1 MPLFNRRRKTRFQRA
16 SDGSMTIMEHFHDLR
31 SRLVR
36 SVIAIVAATAI
47 SLVFAQD
54 AISFLSQPYCDMKQS
69 LEGRE
74 QEICEFNLSSPI
86 SEFTLMLKVA
96 LYMGLVVSAPVWM
109 YQLWAFIAPGLHRHE
124 RKYAYYFTTI
134 ATPLFMAGAFL
145 AYFVVSRGMQFF
157 MNINPNF
164 NITIDLERY
173 INFYLGVMIVFGIG
187 FEFPLIMLML
197 NVVGL
202 VTAKRM
208 LGWWRIVVFMSFL
221 FTAIMTPTPDPFGMT
236 ALAICMIILYMGAV
250 GIAHLNDK
258 RRGTKD
264 EKYSDDE
271 SAPVEEATAVEV
283 ATTVDGDDSDPAPEQ
298 PTRRGRFGRQR
309 RFDDDAT

>member
-1 MPLFNRRRKTRFQRA
+1 
-16 SDGSMTIMEHFHDLR
+16 MEHVQDLR
-31 SRLVR
+31 SRLLVA
-36 SVIAIVAATAI
+36 VLAIVVATVI
-47 SLVFAQD
+47 GLFFSQD
-54 AISFLSQPYCDMKQS
+54 VISFLSQPYCTMKEN

-74 QEICEFNLSSPI
+74 QEICQFNLSSPI

-96 LYMGLVVSAPVWM
+96 LYMGLVASAPIWM

-124 RKYAYYFTTI
+124 RKYAYAFAAI
-134 ATPLFMAGAFL
+134 ATPLFAGGAFL

-164 NITIDLERY
+164 NITIDLEKY
-173 INFYLGVMIVFGIG
+173 INFYLGVMIVFGLG

-208 LGWWRIVVFMSFL
+208 LSWWRIVVFVSFL

-236 ALAICMIILYMGAV
+236 ALAICMIILYLGAV
-250 GIAHLNDK
+250 GIASINDK
-258 RRGTKD
+258 RRGRK
-264 EKYSDDE
+264 EESLADDE
-271 SAPVEEATAVEV
+271 SSDIEEATGVQV
-283 ATTVDGDDSDPAPEQ
+283 ASSLDEDDSEGEEG
-298 PTRRGRFGRQR
+298 TVRRGRFGRR
-309 RFDDDAT
+309 RNFDSDAT

>member
-1 MPLFNRRRKTRFQRA
+1 
-16 SDGSMTIMEHFHDLR
+16 MTIMEHFHDLR